1 MSLTRDS
8 LRQLQSE
15 RTRTLRLGGR
25 RPTRPPL
32 GEWLSEPGAV
42 GRRWPAVL
50 AAAWVAVLA
59 AAAALEPAP
68 ADPDAPA
75 PLWAS
80 IVFLALFG
88 LLGVAAGALGRRQ
101 RTGLLASAGAAGL
114 GLFASAMCPVSDHH
128 ATVGA
133 WWYLQMAGFTGLVAL
148 SLAGLRRAR
157 APRATA

>member
-8 LRQLQSE
+8 LQQLHE
-15 RTRTLRLGGR
+15 DRAREVRLATGR
-25 RPTRPPL
+25 RRPPL
-32 GEWLSEPGAV
+32 GPWLTDPGVV
-42 GRRWPAVL
+42 GRRWPAILAVAWIAVF
-50 AAAWVAVLA
+50 AAATI
-59 AAAALEPAP
+59 LEPAP

-80 IVFLALFG
+80 LLFLALFG
-88 LLGVAAGALGRRQ
+88 LLGVAAASLSRRQ

-148 SLAGLRRAR
+148 SLAALRRSSTPQGAGG
-157 APRATA
+157 